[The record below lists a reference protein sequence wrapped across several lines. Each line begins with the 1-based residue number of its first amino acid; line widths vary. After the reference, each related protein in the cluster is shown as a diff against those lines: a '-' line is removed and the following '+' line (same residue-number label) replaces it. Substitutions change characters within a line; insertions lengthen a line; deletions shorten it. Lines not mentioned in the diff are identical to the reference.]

1 MFLEYL
7 EKPLGDVAI
16 VSAEKHGVDKIT
28 GLNGGTG
35 ATSGTV
41 GENNTQSL
49 IGGEDVVDNSLEKG
63 IVDGLQ
69 GLKPGQ
75 RPSPFPVHIWI
86 LRFNSRSLG
95 NKILPHLFHLFQW

>member
-7 EKPLGDVAI
+7 EKPLSDVAI

-41 GENNTQSL
+41 EENSTQTL
-49 IGGEDVVDNSLEKG
+49 IGGEDVVDESAEKG
-63 IVDGLQ
+63 IVDGLHAFNA
-69 GLKPGQ
+69 GQ
-75 RPSPFPVHIWI
+75 RPSPLPVHIWI
-86 LRFNSRSLG
+86 LRFKSSSLMET
-95 NKILPHLFHLFQW
+95 

>member
-7 EKPLGDVAI
+7 EKKLGDVAI
-16 VSAEKHGVDKIT
+16 VSAEKHGLDKIT

-41 GENNTQSL
+41 EENSTQSL
-49 IGGEDVVDNSLEKG
+49 IGGSIVDKSAEKG

-69 GLKPGQ
+69 ALKCL
-75 RPSPFPVHIWI
+75 V
-86 LRFNSRSLG
+86 
-95 NKILPHLFHLFQW
+95 